1 MLVLR
6 FLGGSLYLAVVALM
20 FSAATEITFLLAFLV
35 VLCGALFCCGLAV
48 AWMIGAVC
56 CEDARPRQFGIR
68 SLLFLTVYVS
78 IYFSMVRWLANYA
91 PNTPGSLPI
100 IAAYC
105 LVFGLISVPMLLFWT
120 ESLVWL
126 AVWVVRR
133 DCVQSWLAQRRK
145 RIGEGGNDG

>member
-6 FLGGSLYLAVVALM
+6 FLGGSFYLAVIAM
-20 FSAATEITFLLAFLV
+20 GFSGATKIGFPLAFLV
-35 VLCGALFCCGLAV
+35 VICGALFCCGLAL
-48 AWMIGAVC
+48 AWMIGAVL

-78 IYFSMVRWLANYA
+78 LFFGVVRWLANYA
-91 PNTPGSLPI
+91 PNAPRSLPI
-100 IAAYC
+100 IAVFC
-105 LVFGLISVPMLLFWT
+105 LVLGVISAPMLVFWT

-133 DCVQSWLAQRRK
+133 DCVQSWLAQRRS
-145 RIGEGGNDG
+145 RIGRGEKDG